1 MSTKSD
7 LRVLLGVDGEAE
19 FSRKMDKIAKQQRE
33 LKDQFKLANSE
44 LGASAS
50 SYDKAKVSA
59 ESLTKQIEVQKNKVA
74 EIEAAYEKART
85 EQGELSKTT
94 IDLKHDYDTAQTVLN
109 NLKNKLDET
118 NKTIAEQ
125 ESKFNK
131 AGDALQKYS
140 DRMGKIGDGMT
151 DVGKSLTKNVSVPI
165 LTAGVTAAKSA
176 VDFESAFAGV
186 KKTVDAT
193 DEEFAQMSKTTLDMS
208 TKLATSAEE
217 IARVEEVAGQLG
229 IAKGDIVNFSEV
241 MIKLGMSTDLSA
253 EEAAAALSKI
263 ANITNMPS
271 EKYEAL
277 GNVIVDLGN
286 KFSTTEADIVDMTTR
301 LAATG
306 QVVGYTQ
313 PQMFAIA
320 TALSSVG
327 IEAEA
332 GGSAFSKLSKTLNL
346 AVAKGGK
353 DLEKWAKVAGVSSAD
368 FKKAYEEDALG
379 ALNMFI
385 KGLGEMQKRGEN
397 SVAVLSDMGLTE
409 VRLSNAVLALASSE
423 DILGSALEV
432 ANEQWEG
439 GNALQEEADK
449 RLETTASKLQ
459 NAKGELVKTAV
470 ILGDNF
476 LPMIQDVAK
485 NIGELAERFGEL
497 SPEQQKLIIKF
508 GMIAATAGPTI
519 TALGK
524 VSNGISAIT
533 GTGAKAIKFF
543 GKIKT
548 GTYTGPLKELVKGLS
563 KTGAEMG
570 STAAASTSLAS
581 IVGTGGPL
589 IIAFAAAA
597 AVAGGLYLAYRK
609 NTEGTRELGSEI
621 EKICSNFGNLDAEVE
636 QATNLFNG
644 LRDSVIGIDSEKQ
657 AQLNKSIE
665 DVQDQITEIARLKAN
680 ERRELTQE
688 EINRLEE
695 LFGKMGELS
704 EAEFEMMSK
713 KQDAVKVMAENTKT
727 MTKEEA
733 DSLIKTATDTKD
745 EVIELARKRCEETIL
760 LAQQAYDQEDGIS
773 KEEFDRRV
781 AEATE
786 EKERAVEAAKAKY
799 GETYAVITDA
809 FYNEQIATDEHYQ
822 RISELTE
829 QRNEKQKELD
839 AITQDQAMQN
849 SLYLQIK
856 AWTVAGEIDKINGQI
871 SDSYGA
877 TNQEA
882 FAAWM
887 EMGMNAELYG
897 GKISDESKK
906 TADNFIANFDIL
918 SSKSKE
924 AFKNAMQ
931 GALDGLKEKE
941 SELFNKAANV
951 ADSFINKIKEKF
963 DINSPSRVMRK
974 LFEFAIQ
981 GGIVGVEKE
990 TPELMKSADSLAE
1003 EFVDRFDISDDMA
1016 EKLKASAKGLAGL
1029 DVEARLGKLSS
1040 TASVA
1045 TRALAQQQISNS
1057 KTLTS
1062 NSSTTNEYG
1071 GFVGFKIE
1079 NMSVNSESDIN
1090 MLAERVVN
1098 ELVNMCKAKGVKI

>member
-125 ESKFNK
+125 ESRFNK
-131 AGDALQKYS
+131 TGDALQKYS

-193 DEEFAQMSKTTLDMS
+193 DEEFSQMSKTTLDMS

-253 EEAAAALSKI
+253 EEAASALSKI

-385 KGLGEMQKRGEN
+385 KGLGEMKKRGEN

-485 NIGELAERFGEL
+485 NVGELAERFGEL

-533 GTGAKAIKFF
+533 GTGAKAIKLF

-581 IVGTGGPL
+581 IVGAGGPL

-609 NTEGTRELGSEI
+609 STEGTRELGSEI
-621 EKICSNFGNLDAEVE
+621 EKICSNFGNLDAEVA
-636 QATNLFNG
+636 QATNLLNG

-713 KQDAVKVMAENTKT
+713 KQDAVKVMAEQTKT
-727 MTKEEA
+727 VTKEEA

-799 GETYAVITDA
+799 GETYSIITNS
-809 FYNEQIATDEHYQ
+809 FYEQELATDEHIKKINELETQ
-822 RISELTE
+822 RIEAQKAYDEARRNNQNENTFLTLKAVWDA
-829 QRNEKQKELD
+829 KQNLD
-839 AITQDQAMQN
+839 DVN
-849 SLYLQIK
+849 R
-856 AWTVAGEIDKINGQI
+856 QI
-871 SDSYGA
+871 SDSYKKV
-877 TNQEA
+877 NQDA
-882 FAAWM
+882 LISWI
-887 EMGMNAELYG
+887 EMGLNADLYG
-897 GKISDESKK
+897 GQVSESGKRTAETFLNNFENMPEEMRSAGIDSIQGMINGLK
-906 TADNFIANFDIL
+906 AKEPELYNQADNTGGGFISRFL
-918 SSKSKE
+918 SKL
-924 AFKNAMQ
+924 
-931 GALDGLKEKE
+931 G
-941 SELFNKAANV
+941 
-951 ADSFINKIKEKF
+951 IH
-963 DINSPSRVMRK
+963 SPSRVMK
-974 LFEFAIQ
+974 KVFEFAIQ

-1045 TRALAQQQISNS
+1045 TRALDQQQISNS

-1071 GFVGFKIE
+1071 GFVGLKIE

-1090 MLAERVVN
+1090 MLADKVVN
-1098 ELVNMCKAKGVKI
+1098 ELMNMCKAKGVKI

>member
-19 FSRKMDKIAKQQRE
+19 FSRKMDKIVKQQRE

-50 SYDKAKVSA
+50 SYDKAKLSA

-94 IDLKHDYDTAQTVLN
+94 IDLKHDYDMAQTVLN

-125 ESKFNK
+125 ESRFNK

-176 VDFESAFAGV
+176 VDFEDAFAGV

-217 IARVEEVAGQLG
+217 IAKVEEVAGQLG
-229 IAKGDIVNFSEV
+229 IAKGDIVKFSEV

-253 EEAAAALSKI
+253 EEAASALSKI

-327 IEAEA
+327 IEVEA
-332 GGSAFSKLSKTLNL
+332 GGSAFSKLSKMLNL

-368 FKKAYEEDALG
+368 FKKAYEKDALG

-439 GNALQEEADK
+439 GSALQDEVAK
-449 RLETTASKLQ
+449 RLETTASKLK

-485 NIGELAERFGEL
+485 KVGELAERFGEL
-497 SPEQQKLIIKF
+497 SPEQQKAIIKF
-508 GMIAATAGPTI
+508 GLVAATAGPTI

-581 IVGTGGPL
+581 IVGSGGPL

-636 QATNLFNG
+636 EATNLLNG

-665 DVQDQITEIARLKAN
+665 DVQDQITEIARLRT
-680 ERRELTQE
+680 EQRRDLTQQ
-688 EINRLEE
+688 EINRLNE
-695 LFGKMGELS
+695 LFAKMGELT
-704 EAEFEMMSK
+704 EAELEMMSK

-727 MTKEEA
+727 MTKQEA
-733 DSLIKTATDTKD
+733 DDLIKSATDAKN
-745 EVIELARKRCEETIL
+745 EVISLAKQQYEGKIL
-760 LAQQAYDQEDGIS
+760 LAQQAFEKDKSI
-773 KEEFDRRV
+773 
-781 AEATE
+781 TE
-786 EKERAVEAAKAKY
+786 EQLKQKMEDAAAEKEQAVAAANQKY
-799 GETYAVITDA
+799 GETYSIITNS
-809 FYNEQIATDEHYQ
+809 FYEQELATDEHIKKINELETQ
-822 RISELTE
+822 RIEAQKAYDEARRNNQNENTYLTLKAVWDAW
-829 QRNEKQKELD
+829 QNLD
-839 AITQDQAMQN
+839 DVN
-849 SLYLQIK
+849 R
-856 AWTVAGEIDKINGQI
+856 QI
-871 SDSYGA
+871 SDSYKKV
-877 TNQEA
+877 NQDTLNS
-882 FAAWM
+882 WI
-887 EMGMNAELYG
+887 EMGLNTDLYG
-897 GKISDESKK
+897 GQVSESGKRTAEAFLNTFK
-906 TADNFIANFDIL
+906 NMPEEMRSAGIDSIQGMINGLKAKEPELYNQADNTSGGFISRFL
-918 SSKSKE
+918 SKL
-924 AFKNAMQ
+924 
-931 GALDGLKEKE
+931 G
-941 SELFNKAANV
+941 
-951 ADSFINKIKEKF
+951 IH
-963 DINSPSRVMRK
+963 SPSRVMK
-974 LFEFAIQ
+974 KVFEFAIQ
-981 GGIVGVEKE
+981 GGVVGVEAE

-1003 EFVDRFDISDDMA
+1003 EFVDRFDVSSEMS

-1045 TRALAQQQISNS
+1045 TRALAQQQVTNS

-1071 GFVGFKIE
+1071 GFVGLKIE

-1090 MLAERVVN
+1090 MLADKVVN

>member
-19 FSRKMDKIAKQQRE
+19 FTRKMNTIAKQQRE
-33 LKDQFKLANSE
+33 LKDQFKLVNSE

-50 SYDKAKVSA
+50 SYDKARVSA
-59 ESLTKQIEVQKNKVA
+59 ESLTKQIEVQKERVKT
-74 EIEAAYEKART
+74 IEAAYQKARA
-85 EQGELSKTT
+85 EQGDLSKTT
-94 IDLKHDYDTAQTVLN
+94 IDLKHDYDTAQTALN
-109 NLKNKLDET
+109 NLKNKLEET
-118 NKTIAEQ
+118 NKFISEQ
-125 ESKFNK
+125 ESRLNK
-131 AGDALQKYS
+131 TGDALQRYS
-140 DRMGKIGDGMT
+140 DRMGKIGDGMEN
-151 DVGKSLTKNVSVPI
+151 VGKKLSKNVSVPI

-176 VDFESAFAGV
+176 VDFEDAFAGV
-186 KKTVDAT
+186 RKTVDAT
-193 DEEFAQMSKTTLDMS
+193 DEEFSQMSKTTLDMS

-217 IARVEEVAGQLG
+217 IAKVEEVAGQLG
-229 IAKGDIVNFSEV
+229 IAKGDIVDFSEV
-241 MIKLGMSTDLSA
+241 MIKLGMSTALSA
-253 EEAAAALSKI
+253 EEAATALSKI

-286 KFSTTEADIVDMTTR
+286 NFSTTEADIVDMTMR

-313 PQMFAIA
+313 PQMLAIA

-332 GGSAFSKLSKTLNL
+332 GGSAFSKLSKKLNL

-353 DLEKWAKVAGVSSAD
+353 DLEEWAKVAGVSSAE
-368 FKKAYEEDALG
+368 FKKAYEKDALG

-385 KGLGEMQKRGEN
+385 KGLKDTQRLGKS
-397 SVAVLSDMGLTE
+397 SVEVLADMGLTE

-439 GNALQEEADK
+439 GSALQDEVAK
-449 RLETTASKLQ
+449 RLETTKSKLK

-476 LPMIQDVAK
+476 LPMIQDVAEK
-485 NIGELAERFGEL
+485 VGEVAERFGEL
-497 SPEQQKLIIKF
+497 SPEQQKAIIKF
-508 GMIAATAGPTI
+508 GLVAATAGPTI
-519 TALGK
+519 TVLGK
-524 VSNGISAIT
+524 VSNGISAVT
-533 GTGAKAIKFF
+533 GTGAKAIKLFSS
-543 GKIKT
+543 IKS

-570 STAAASTSLAS
+570 SAATASTGLAS
-581 IVGTGGPL
+581 VIGAGGPL
-589 IIAFAAAA
+589 LIAFAAAA

-609 NTEGTRELGSEI
+609 NTEGTRELGNEI
-621 EKICSNFGNLDAEVE
+621 EKICSNFGNLDKEVE
-636 QATNLFNG
+636 QARNLFDG

-657 AQLNKSIE
+657 TQLNDSIE
-665 DVQDQITEIARLKAN
+665 KVQDQITEIARLKADQ
-680 ERRELTQE
+680 RRDLTQQ
-688 EINRLEE
+688 EIDRLSE
-695 LFGKMGELS
+695 LFDKMSEIS

-713 KQDAVKVMAENTKT
+713 KQDAVKVMAENTKN
-727 MTKEEA
+727 MSKEEA

-745 EVIELARKRCEETIL
+745 EVIELARKRCEESIL
-760 LAQQAYDQEDGIS
+760 LAQQAYDQENGIS

-781 AEATE
+781 AAATE
-786 EKERAVEAAKAKY
+786 EKDRAVEAATAKY

-839 AITQDQAMQN
+839 AIAQDQSLQN

-856 AWTVAGEIDKINGQI
+856 AWKVAHEIDQINGQI
-871 SDSYGA
+871 SDSYDA
-877 TNQEA
+877 VDQKS
-882 FAAWM
+882 FASWM

-897 GKISDESKK
+897 GKISSESKK
-906 TADNFIANFDIL
+906 TADDFIANFDFL

-924 AFKNAMQ
+924 AFRNAMQ
-931 GALDGLKEKE
+931 GAIDGIKEKE
-941 SELFNKAANV
+941 SELFNKGLNV
-951 ADSFINKIKEKF
+951 AGGFLKKITEKF
-963 DINSPSRVMRK
+963 EIHSPSRVMKR
-974 LFEFAIQ
+974 LFEFAIK
-981 GGIVGVEKE
+981 GGVVGVEE
-990 TPELMKSADSLAE
+990 QTPELMKTADSLAD
-1003 EFVDRFDISDDMA
+1003 EFVNRFDISDDMSK
-1016 EKLKASAKGLAGL
+1016 KLKVSAKGLAGL

-1045 TRALAQQQISNS
+1045 TRSLTQQQISNS

-1071 GFVGFKIE
+1071 GFVGLKIE

-1090 MLAERVVN
+1090 TLADKVVN
-1098 ELVNMCKAKGVKI
+1098 ELMNMCKAKGVKI

>member
-19 FSRKMDKIAKQQRE
+19 FSRKMDKIVKQQRE

-50 SYDKAKVSA
+50 SYDKAKISA

-109 NLKNKLDET
+109 NFKNKLEET

-125 ESKFNK
+125 ESRLNK
-131 AGDALQKYS
+131 AGDAFQKYS
-140 DRMGKIGDGMT
+140 DRMGKIGDGIT

-176 VDFESAFAGV
+176 VDFEDAFAGV

-229 IAKGDIVNFSEV
+229 IAKGDIVKFSEV

-253 EEAAAALSKI
+253 EEAATALSKI

-286 KFSTTEADIVDMTTR
+286 KFSTTETDIVDMTTR

-332 GGSAFSKLSKTLNL
+332 GGSAFSELSKKLNL

-353 DLEKWAKVAGVSSAD
+353 DLEEWAKVAGVSSAE
-368 FKKAYEEDALG
+368 FKKAYEKDALG

-385 KGLGEMQKRGEN
+385 KGLKDTQRLGKN
-397 SVAVLSDMGLTE
+397 SVAVLADMGITE
-409 VRLSNAVLALASSE
+409 KRLSNAVLALASSE

-439 GNALQEEADK
+439 GSALQDEVAK
-449 RLETTASKLQ
+449 RLETTASKLK

-485 NIGELAERFGEL
+485 KVGELAERFGEL
-497 SPEQQKLIIKF
+497 SPEQQKAIIKF

-581 IVGTGGPL
+581 IVGAGGPL

-609 NTEGTRELGSEI
+609 NTEGTRELGSET

-665 DVQDQITEIARLKAN
+665 DVQDQITEIARLRT
-680 ERRELTQE
+680 EQRRDLTQQ
-688 EINRLEE
+688 EINRLNE
-695 LFGKMGELS
+695 LFAKMGELT
-704 EAEFEMMSK
+704 EAELEMMSK

-727 MTKEEA
+727 MTKQEA
-733 DSLIKTATDTKD
+733 DDLIKSATDAKD
-745 EVIELARKRCEETIL
+745 EVISLAKQQYEGKIL
-760 LAQQAYDQEDGIS
+760 LAQQAFEKDKSI
-773 KEEFDRRV
+773 
-781 AEATE
+781 TE
-786 EKERAVEAAKAKY
+786 EQLKQKMEDAAAEKEQAVAAANQKY
-799 GETYAVITDA
+799 GETYSIITNS
-809 FYNEQIATDEHYQ
+809 FYEQELATDEHIKKINELETQ
-822 RISELTE
+822 RIEAQKAYDEARRNNQNENTYLTLKAVWDAW
-829 QRNEKQKELD
+829 QNLD
-839 AITQDQAMQN
+839 DVN
-849 SLYLQIK
+849 R
-856 AWTVAGEIDKINGQI
+856 QI
-871 SDSYGA
+871 SDSYKKV
-877 TNQEA
+877 NQDTLNS
-882 FAAWM
+882 WI
-887 EMGMNAELYG
+887 EMGLNTDLYG
-897 GKISDESKK
+897 GQVSESGKRTAEAFLNNFK
-906 TADNFIANFDIL
+906 NMPEKMRSAGIDSIQGMINGLKAKEPELYNQADNTSGGFISRFL
-918 SSKSKE
+918 SKL
-924 AFKNAMQ
+924 
-931 GALDGLKEKE
+931 G
-941 SELFNKAANV
+941 
-951 ADSFINKIKEKF
+951 IH
-963 DINSPSRVMRK
+963 SPSRVMK
-974 LFEFAIQ
+974 KVFEFAIQ

-1045 TRALAQQQISNS
+1045 TRSLAQQQISNS

-1071 GFVGFKIE
+1071 GFVGLKIE

-1098 ELVNMCKAKGVKI
+1098 ELMNMCKAKGVKI